1 MQNMQDSLRERRT
14 DSIKLNNFSKSE
26 VMLNKFPNGG
36 DLRVPRHQQQ
46 QPQQANSVQTLV
58 VGSTTRVAVG
68 DHSGQ
73 QQQQTPPKG
82 NGFCLTGP
90 VTDL

>member
-14 DSIKLNNFSKSE
+14 DPVKLNNFSKSE
-26 VMLNKFPNGG
+26 VTLNKFANGG
-36 DLRVPRHQQQ
+36 DFKVQRQQHQQQ
-46 QPQQANSVQTLV
+46 ANTVQTVV

-68 DHSGQ
+68 QENNGQ
-73 QQQQTPPKG
+73 QQEQLPPKG

>member
-14 DSIKLNNFSKSE
+14 DPVKLNNFSKSE
-26 VMLNKFPNGG
+26 VTLNKFANGG
-36 DLRVPRHQQQ
+36 DFKVQRQQQ
-46 QPQQANSVQTLV
+46 QANTVQTVV

-68 DHSGQ
+68 QENNGEQ
-73 QQQQTPPKG
+73 LPPKG